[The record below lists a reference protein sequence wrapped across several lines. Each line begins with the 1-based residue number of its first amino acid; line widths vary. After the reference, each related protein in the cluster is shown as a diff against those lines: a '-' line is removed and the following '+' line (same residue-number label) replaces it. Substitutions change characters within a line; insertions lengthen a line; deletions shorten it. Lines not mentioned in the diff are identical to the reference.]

1 MADVAILEFGDERAR
16 VEVPNLDRP
25 VVTCADESTSS
36 RVEKESTNKHIVTS
50 EGSDTFTPGGGPD
63 FYFAIVRAGDNQ
75 VILES
80 GVTIE
85 EEG

>member
-1 MADVAILEFGDERAR
+1 MTDVAVLEFGNELAR
-16 VEVPNLDRP
+16 VKVPDLDRP

-36 RVEKESTNKHIVTS
+36 WVEKESTNKHIVTRES
-50 EGSDTFTPGGGPD
+50 SNAFTPGGGPD
-63 FYFAIVRAGDNQ
+63 FDLAVVRAGDDQ
-75 VILES
+75 VILQS